1 LEHAVTGT
9 LDKVEL
15 EWDRRT
21 ALGVV
26 MAAHGY
32 PEEPRKGDPSPASR
46 PKPPIA

>member
-1 LEHAVTGT
+1 MRPPTAT

-26 MAAHGY
+26 MAAAGY
-32 PEEPRKGDPSPASR
+32 PMTPRKGDVITACR
-46 PKPPIA
+46 PPTTP